1 MTTQDP
7 RTGEDTFDLIDDA
20 VAALADRRGVWLGD
34 DLRTI
39 ALVASLIQQAERWL
53 PQLVHDARANDHG
66 WTAIAQ
72 ALGTN
77 PQRLAFGSTPS
88 LQSPTVDG
96 LTSIDGGPDCGGAEN
111 QRSWDANGSSVDA
124 R

>member
-1 MTTQDP
+1 VTTQDP

-20 VAALADRRGVWLGD
+20 VASRSPRRLARLGD

-77 PQRLAFGSTPS
+77 PAEARLRFDPE
-88 LQSPTVDG
+88 SPIADG
-96 LTSIDGGPDCGGAEN
+96 RWPYEH
-111 QRSWDANGSSVDA
+111 
-124 R
+124 